1 MSKYCYTSGKITN
14 CTDRC
19 EDCAK
24 EVYRDLK
31 GMSGKAELVSE
42 EAIRND
48 LGDGAFE
55 ILREFGYIE
64 YCTTSQGRKMY
75 AI

>member
-1 MSKYCYTSGKITN
+1 MAQYCYTSGTRTN

-24 EVYRDLK
+24 EMYRNLK
-31 GMSGKAELVSE
+31 GMTGRAEFVSE
-42 EAIRND
+42 DAIRND
-48 LGDGAFE
+48 LGDRAFE
-55 ILREFGYIE
+55 MLREFGYIE
-64 YCTTSQGRKMY
+64 FCGIVGGRRMY